1 MTTINSLSNSTVS
14 LYETDGDIK
23 DISEVIKGLDDDK
36 TNNYA
41 MRFMY
46 NEWMQKV
53 LLSDGLDPDENGRV
67 FNELM

>member
-23 DISEVIKGLDDDK
+23 EISQIINGLYEDEI
-36 TNNYA
+36 NNYA

-53 LLSDGLDPDENGRV
+53 LLSDGLDPDENYDW
-67 FNELM
+67 

>member
-23 DISEVIKGLDDDK
+23 DISEVIKGLDDDEI
-36 TNNYA
+36 NNYAMHA

-53 LLSDGLDPDENGRV
+53 LLSDGLDPDENYDW
-67 FNELM
+67 